1 MSDAKIAPP
10 PQQPGVSK
18 LALGIIVVLVLLLG
32 AAATAALF
40 FAGVVGQPPAA
51 AYNTEAPPMMPARPP
66 LYLPLD
72 PPLVVNIDRQGRIG
86 FLQVTVQLMTRDPL
100 VKEAVELHMPVI
112 RNNLLMLLSSKNYE
126 QLMSVEGK
134 QALRQEALNEI
145 NRVLETRMVPGRI
158 EDLYFTGFVMQ

>member
-1 MSDAKIAPP
+1 MSTSEPYDTVESNSSGAIHCNEPVTVLRLSNL
-10 PQQPGVSK
+10 VS
-18 LALGIIVVLVLLLG
+18 
-32 AAATAALF
+32 
-40 FAGVVGQPPAA
+40 
-51 AYNTEAPPMMPARPP
+51 MMPARPP